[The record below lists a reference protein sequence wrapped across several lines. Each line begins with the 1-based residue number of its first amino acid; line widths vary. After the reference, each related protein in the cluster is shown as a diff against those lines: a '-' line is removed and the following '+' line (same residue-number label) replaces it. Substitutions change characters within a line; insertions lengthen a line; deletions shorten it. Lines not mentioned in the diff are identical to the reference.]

1 MEVFVEFVCVLSVYG
16 IRVILRG
23 DLTVD
28 KCLNWILV
36 GEMEGFQVI
45 SPKTSTRKQLLS
57 KI

>member
-28 KCLNWILV
+28 KCLNWILRGV

-45 SPKTSTRKQLLS
+45 FG
-57 KI
+57 

>member
-28 KCLNWILV
+28 KCLNWILRGV
-36 GEMEGFQVI
+36 
-45 SPKTSTRKQLLS
+45 SNTYPLS
-57 KI
+57 NLPSI